1 MENNQI
7 DKIMETTMNK
17 LRTLVDVNTIV
28 GSPVSGGNG
37 TTIVPFSKV
46 SMGFIAGGGE
56 YSEANIRKK
65 ENFPFAGGSGAGF
78 SVSPVG
84 FLIFDGDKVKI
95 VNMEDKSNLIKMI
108 ESLPDVVKAIIEKSL
123 NTEESHEKN

>member
-65 ENFPFAGGSGAGF
+65 ENFF
-78 SVSPVG
+78 
-84 FLIFDGDKVKI
+84 
-95 VNMEDKSNLIKMI
+95 
-108 ESLPDVVKAIIEKSL
+108 EKFQ
-123 NTEESHEKN
+123 KNA